1 MPCFSARPSHRGTRQ
16 TQASSGTSLSGGRAS
31 RPAHMRASLASN
43 PGEATIRD
51 VAPDPSI
58 ADKPLGRR
66 SHRFTIRGM
75 VDIDSAREPEQRLR
89 DVVLGGKSTVIVD
102 LTDVAELGSSLVG
115 VLIRTQRS
123 LNWRN

>member
-1 MPCFSARPSHRGTRQ
+1 M
-16 TQASSGTSLSGGRAS
+16 
-31 RPAHMRASLASN
+31 
-43 PGEATIRD
+43 
-51 VAPDPSI
+51 APDPSI

-66 SHRFTIRGM
+66 SHRFTIRGT
-75 VDIDSAREPEQRLR
+75 VDIDTARELEQRLR

-123 LNWRN
+123 LNWRNGRLLIACESAAIRHHLADLSDIFDFVDPRPQRR

>member
-1 MPCFSARPSHRGTRQ
+1 
-16 TQASSGTSLSGGRAS
+16 
-31 RPAHMRASLASN
+31 MRASLASD
-43 PGEATIRD
+43 PGGATIRG

-66 SHRFTIRGM
+66 SHRFTIRGTVE
-75 VDIDSAREPEQRLR
+75 VDTARELEQRLR

-123 LNWRN
+123 LNWRNGRLLIACESAAIRDQLADLSDIFEFVDARPQRR